1 LDLYLTLVL
10 ELSYMSLTSQVTST
24 NTTNLFDTIQE
35 MEHEQ
40 VMFCYDPPTGLKAII
55 AVHNT
60 VLGPSLGGT
69 RIWSYASDSEAITD
83 ALRLSRGMTYKAA
96 ISGLNLGGGK
106 GVIIGSRKDKSE
118 ALLRRYGQFV
128 DSLNGKYLTA
138 EDVGM
143 TAKDMEYIGMETD
156 FVTGLPEHMGGSGE
170 PSIVTAYGVYM
181 GMKAAAKE
189 AFGSDNLEGKSV
201 AVQGV
206 GSVGEHLLELLHKEN
221 AKLVI
226 TDINENRLR
235 EMSEKYGAQV
245 VGLDE
250 IYDQPVDIFSP
261 NALGAGLNDDTIP
274 RLKCSVI
281 AGAANNQL
289 ADETIH
295 GKALTDKGILY
306 APDFLINAGGIIN
319 IYSRDLQGGTLATA
333 KAIAEDIYPR
343 TLAVIKKANE
353 NKITTHEAAL
363 QMAQER
369 IDTIAKLR

>member
-1 LDLYLTLVL
+1 
-10 ELSYMSLTSQVTST
+10 MSSLQKVTPT
-24 NTTNLFDTIQE
+24 NTANLFDTIQE

-60 VLGPSLGGT
+60 ILGPSLGGT
-69 RIWSYASDSEAITD
+69 RIWSYASDNEAITD

-106 GVIIGSRKDKSE
+106 GVIIGSRNDKSE

-156 FVTGLPEHMGGSGE
+156 FVTGLPEHTGGSGE

-189 AFGSDNLEGKSV
+189 AFGSDSLEGKSI

-206 GSVGEHLLELLHKEN
+206 GSVGEHLLALLHKEN
-221 AKLVI
+221 AQLII
-226 TDINENRLR
+226 TDINENRLG

-250 IYDQPVDIFSP
+250 IYDQNVDIFSP

-274 RLKCSVI
+274 RLKCRVI

-289 ADETIH
+289 ADEVIH

-343 TLAVIKKANE
+343 TLAVIKKAHE
-353 NKITTHEAAL
+353 NNITTHEAAL
-363 QMAQER
+363 KMAQER
-369 IDTIAKLR
+369 IDMIARLR

>member
-1 LDLYLTLVL
+1 MP
-10 ELSYMSLTSQVTST
+10 SSSQVFPT
-24 NTTNLFDTIQE
+24 NTANLFDTIQE

-69 RIWSYASDSEAITD
+69 RIWSYATDSEAITD

-106 GVIIGSRKDKSE
+106 GVIIGSRDNKSE

-189 AFGSDNLEGKSV
+189 VFGNDNLEGKSV

-226 TDINENRLR
+226 TDINENRLHK
-235 EMSEKYGAQV
+235 MSDKYGAQV
-245 VGLDE
+245 VGLNE
-250 IYDQPVDIFSP
+250 IYDQNVDIFSP

-274 RLKCSVI
+274 RLKCKVI

-295 GKALTDKGILY
+295 GKALTDRGILY

-343 TLAVIKKANE
+343 TLAVIKKAQE
-353 NKITTHEAAL
+353 NGATTHEAAL

-369 IDTIAKLR
+369 IDAIAKLR